1 MSALKGSLSYVRLFV
16 EEELPKDFRERYMRA
31 IRHRVIEPL
40 GPDDDALERTGFCRI
55 GEPFELGL
63 RHDMVFFDS
72 FINLGVRT
80 DRWVFPGQLVKQ
92 RVREAEEVLLAKKGR
107 QRLSRHERGE
117 LKLAVQQKLK
127 HKLTPQVRA
136 VDLSWSLDEKLV
148 RFFTHSQKSIA
159 NLLELFEKTFHVK
172 LVVEAPY
179 TLAARA
185 GSLAQRERVWEQLT
199 PLDLA
204 DERAA

>member
-16 EEELPKDFRERYMRA
+16 PEAPPKDFRERYMRA

-55 GEPFELGL
+55 GEPFELQL
-63 RHDMVFFDS
+63 RHDMVFFDG

-80 DRWVFPGQLVKQ
+80 DRWVFPGSLVKQ
-92 RVREAEEVLLAKKGR
+92 RVREAEAAYLEKRGK
-107 QRLSRHERGE
+107 QRLSRHERAE

-127 HKLTPQVRA
+127 HKLSPQVRA

-148 RFFTHSQKSIA
+148 RFFTHAEKSIA
-159 NLLELFEKTFHVK
+159 NLLELFEKTFHLK

-179 TLAARA
+179 TLAERC
-185 GSLAQRERVWEQLT
+185 GGLGDRERVWEQLT
-199 PLDLA
+199 PVDLTDGRVA
-204 DERAA
+204 

>member
-16 EEELPKDFRERYMRA
+16 PEEPPKDFRERYMRA

-40 GPDDDALERTGFCRI
+40 GPEDDALERSGFCRI
-55 GEPFELGL
+55 GEPFELSL
-63 RHDMVFFDS
+63 RHDMVFFES

-80 DRWVFPGQLVKQ
+80 DRWVFPGSLVRQ
-92 RVREAEEVLLAKKGR
+92 RVREAEAAYLEKKGR
-107 QRLSRHERGE
+107 QRLSRHERAE

-148 RFFTHSQKSIA
+148 RFFTHSAKSIER
-159 NLLELFEKTFHVK
+159 LLELFEKAFHIK

-179 TLAARA
+179 TLAERSGAL
-185 GSLAQRERVWEQLT
+185 SDRERAWEQLS
-199 PLDLA
+199 PLDLT